1 MICPKKK
8 RDIKFKAK
16 ISEKSFKK
24 WKETTRDWLE
34 IKRIYNSPLDRKD
47 KMLSLAKQTS
57 TNREKRNGSSSV
69 GKKIKW
75 KQSIERDR
83 YK

>member
-16 ISEKSFKK
+16 ISKKSFKK

-47 KMLSLAKQTS
+47 KMLSLAK
-57 TNREKRNGSSSV
+57 
-69 GKKIKW
+69 
-75 KQSIERDR
+75 
-83 YK
+83 